1 MHAPLPF
8 VVGLIFGITLQ
19 CLSPAQDKAATKA
32 APAKKEETSSVD
44 RPKTAEPKFLRIE
57 RDENGKPLALQ
68 TAITE
73 YTIEEGEWKGRR
85 VDLIGAVHVA
95 HKEYFQDLNRR
106 FRSYDA
112 LLYELVAD
120 PGAAVPEAKQDGN
133 VRHPVGA
140 IQSGMKDMLGL
151 QFQLDEIDY
160 RAKNFVHADM
170 SPTEFAQ
177 DMTKRGDGMVSMFSR
192 LMGAGIAA
200 QSSQAGKGQDIKM
213 LAALLSNNREL
224 KMRQAMAEQFE
235 NMDAQLAG
243 LNDRSGRSTL
253 LTERNAKAFEVLGSQ
268 LKDGKKKIGIFYG
281 AGHLIDMD
289 KRLLQDFKAV
299 RGSTTWLTAW
309 KLTE

>member
-1 MHAPLPF
+1 
-8 VVGLIFGITLQ
+8 
-19 CLSPAQDKAATKA
+19 
-32 APAKKEETSSVD
+32 
-44 RPKTAEPKFLRIE
+44 
-57 RDENGKPLALQ
+57 
-68 TAITE
+68 
-73 YTIEEGEWKGRR
+73 
-85 VDLIGAVHVA
+85 
-95 HKEYFQDLNRR
+95 
-106 FRSYDA
+106 
-112 LLYELVAD
+112 
-120 PGAAVPEAKQDGN
+120 
-133 VRHPVGA
+133 
-140 IQSGMKDMLGL
+140 MKDMLGL

-192 LMGAGIAA
+192 LMGLVSQPKVLKREKAKTSRCGSFAEQQSRIEDAA
-200 QSSQAGKGQDIKM
+200 SH
-213 LAALLSNNREL
+213 
-224 KMRQAMAEQFE
+224 AEQFE

-253 LTERNAKAFEVLGSQ
+253 LTERNGKAFEVLGSQ